1 MARGWH
7 AVTFHAPIPLGGH
20 FSGRVCGA
28 VLVQAVGIRDLAQI
42 FYFWRARDRKT
53 ERLCYTARDHQGR
66 ELAAYGTTA
75 LRPFGTAWSKSPSAA
90 ADRVRGASR
99 VPRDLSNE
107 MLDALMRRI
116 DAATAALP
124 GRPDAALRELRLARA
139 LLDAARQVK
148 DTPAAGWDPRLTLR
162 EREVLGLLAS
172 GSRNKEIA
180 LRLGL
185 RERTVKFH
193 VANLLRKLDAQS
205 RTEALRRAL
214 EFGLVESGGLS
225 LAK

>member
-1 MARGWH
+1 
-7 AVTFHAPIPLGGH
+7 
-20 FSGRVCGA
+20 
-28 VLVQAVGIRDLAQI
+28 
-42 FYFWRARDRKT
+42 
-53 ERLCYTARDHQGR
+53 
-66 ELAAYGTTA
+66 
-75 LRPFGTAWSKSPSAA
+75 
-90 ADRVRGASR
+90 
-99 VPRDLSNE
+99 